1 MNKAWA
7 GVGLVLGLAGLVL
20 QFCLTIPASME
31 TGRDLLMSLVFFFS
45 YFTIQTNIILVLVY
59 TGVLFD
65 GPWLV
70 PFEKPETRVMAAA
83 LITLVMGFYHFVL
96 APAWAPQGLWKL
108 ADVILHY
115 VTPLFYLVWF
125 AALRYSRAV
134 RFASIP
140 KMLIYPI
147 IYVAY
152 VLVRGALSGEY
163 PYAIFDAGAQGYA
176 AVARSSI
183 VLLVGVIV
191 LLTIAIF
198 VDRIA
203 PKTAESAENA

>member
-1 MNKAWA
+1 MNRMWA
-7 GVGLVLGLAGLVL
+7 VTGLVIGLTGLAL
-20 QFCLTIPASME
+20 QAFLTIPASME
-31 TGRDLLMSLVFFFS
+31 SGRDLLMSLVYFFS
-45 YFTIQTNIILVLVY
+45 YFTIQTNIILLMIY
-59 TGVLFD
+59 FSVLFD
-65 GPWLV
+65 GPWVAL
-70 PFEKPETRVMAAA
+70 FEKPEARVMAAA
-83 LITLVMGFYHFVL
+83 LITLVMAFYHFIL
-96 APAWAPQGLWKL
+96 APTWAPEGLWKV

-134 RFASIP
+134 RFSAIP

-163 PYAIFDAGAQGYA
+163 PYAIFDAGELGYSSV
-176 AVARSSI
+176 AVSGGMLLLGVI
-183 VLLVGVIV
+183 LLLV
-191 LLTIAIF
+191 IAIF

-203 PKTAESAENA
+203 PQNVENAETT